1 MGEPIQGSWTPS
13 GLIWSCK
20 EGRNWGWAG
29 GRPPNPDPSP
39 PCTSERRMVAQ
50 GSCVDGVCRAEQGAQ
65 VPGLALLHTHCA
77 VGNSTLPLSLGPRS
91 PRGEWGCAQTP
102 AGWDTPSPDSPA

>member
-39 PCTSERRMVAQ
+39 P
-50 GSCVDGVCRAEQGAQ
+50 
-65 VPGLALLHTHCA
+65 
-77 VGNSTLPLSLGPRS
+77 
-91 PRGEWGCAQTP
+91 
-102 AGWDTPSPDSPA
+102 